1 MGQAT
6 KRVDQAWINCS
17 EELMNGLIDQK
28 IQDNTD
34 ELQKIFDDCYQKF
47 KENIEE
53 LLDESNWIEISN
65 RHVLA
70 VRYQGNYVLFANP
83 IYFSGL
89 RESRKIEDDWFQ
101 NFDLPEVDMLQE
113 LIIKGKDDCPLIC
126 PIADDGNSAL
136 NQLSSLN
143 DEKSDYLVQS
153 KKDREKNGSIDRIAY
168 KINDVMCGYID
179 IENEERNSSYYDS
192 WNGTIK
198 IPVREYEDTFGSWPL
213 FLLENNLI
221 PKKLQ
226 EKNHVINLYKWF
238 NKLQVDANG
247 VTITNEL
254 ASEIKNGKY
263 ESIETIKFDR
273 NQLKQE
279 ILSDH
284 TPQTVRGDLFAI
296 VAKELAECDKRRINR
311 TPYSLER
318 LTDPNQGHW
327 ELWQAQ
333 TDRSDQKKNSGNKQ
347 GQKKTEGMCF
357 HFQEGVFARNPV
369 EDIME
374 DGVVGIDF
382 GTKST
387 IVVRLDEHSEIRQMR
402 VGRGDLSKGIQT
414 GDFENPTI
422 MEFTNIR
429 SFMDRYQ
436 QKEGRPD
443 TLWNDVAIS
452 HEAKND
458 FLDSSDTDNYYAFFS
473 DLKQWCADDTRQ
485 IMLRDKCGEDRL
497 LPDFL
502 DIKEGAF
509 NPIELYAYYL
519 GLFINNMD
527 NKIYM
532 RYILSYPVNYSLE
545 IREKILACFERG
557 IKKSLPQEVL
567 DDRESMKMFE
577 VSMGASEPAAYA
589 ICALKEFGFE
599 PETDKPV
606 FYGIYDFGGGTTDF
620 DYGSWKKVDNSRRYT
635 REINHF
641 GAGGVKYLGGENLLE
656 EMAYEILKDNKE
668 SLRKEKVKFAKPV
681 LGKDFDESSAL
692 VGDSQYARR
701 NINNVAEELRSYWE
715 DPEILVRHEKN
726 GNDEDAGITQEA
738 AGNLSQT
745 AQQEERKTD
754 ADTGKD
760 LSNGR
765 QQLTSVL
772 DAVAQKKVENP
783 SVEISESGENG
794 EKKAENSSGVSP
806 APGENREEKEDISA
820 VYSGEIKVSLFTEQ
834 GKMLTNTSLKVN
846 EKQLFQLL
854 KQRIESGVDNFFQ
867 GFKNCSDNPE
877 LNEMDHMR
885 ILLAG
890 NSSKSPLVWSA
901 FQEKIKSLDE
911 EMKRKIEVIPP
922 LGSKQAEEIQQENG
936 INLDRDSYE
945 RPTGKTGVA
954 FGLVWGREGSE
965 IKVVSEVKAQDE
977 AKFGFYLGYAQSGE
991 FRILK
996 ERDEIEI
1003 GTWYEWDAA
1012 DVKQSELLYSSLPE
1026 ATTNKMPVKKAN
1038 RKILQLQKKYENGE
1052 TVYIR
1057 AVSPNEIEYAV
1068 AADDEAV
1075 KQQNYIEKPVKKLL
1089 SE

>member
-1 MGQAT
+1 
-6 KRVDQAWINCS
+6 
-17 EELMNGLIDQK
+17 
-28 IQDNTD
+28 
-34 ELQKIFDDCYQKF
+34 
-47 KENIEE
+47 
-53 LLDESNWIEISN
+53 
-65 RHVLA
+65 
-70 VRYQGNYVLFANP
+70 
-83 IYFSGL
+83 
-89 RESRKIEDDWFQ
+89 
-101 NFDLPEVDMLQE
+101 
-113 LIIKGKDDCPLIC
+113 
-126 PIADDGNSAL
+126 
-136 NQLSSLN
+136 
-143 DEKSDYLVQS
+143 
-153 KKDREKNGSIDRIAY
+153 
-168 KINDVMCGYID
+168 
-179 IENEERNSSYYDS
+179 
-192 WNGTIK
+192 
-198 IPVREYEDTFGSWPL
+198 
-213 FLLENNLI
+213 
-221 PKKLQ
+221 
-226 EKNHVINLYKWF
+226 
-238 NKLQVDANG
+238 
-247 VTITNEL
+247 
-254 ASEIKNGKY
+254 
-263 ESIETIKFDR
+263 
-273 NQLKQE
+273 
-279 ILSDH
+279 
-284 TPQTVRGDLFAI
+284 
-296 VAKELAECDKRRINR
+296 
-311 TPYSLER
+311 
-318 LTDPNQGHW
+318 
-327 ELWQAQ
+327 
-333 TDRSDQKKNSGNKQ
+333 
-347 GQKKTEGMCF
+347 
-357 HFQEGVFARNPV
+357 
-369 EDIME
+369 
-374 DGVVGIDF
+374 
-382 GTKST
+382 
-387 IVVRLDEHSEIRQMR
+387 
-402 VGRGDLSKGIQT
+402 
-414 GDFENPTI
+414 
-422 MEFTNIR
+422 
-429 SFMDRYQ
+429 
-436 QKEGRPD
+436 
-443 TLWNDVAIS
+443 
-452 HEAKND
+452 
-458 FLDSSDTDNYYAFFS
+458 
-473 DLKQWCADDTRQ
+473 
-485 IMLRDKCGEDRL
+485 
-497 LPDFL
+497 
-502 DIKEGAF
+502 
-509 NPIELYAYYL
+509 
-519 GLFINNMD
+519 
-527 NKIYM
+527 
-532 RYILSYPVNYSLE
+532 
-545 IREKILACFERG
+545 
-557 IKKSLPQEVL
+557 
-567 DDRESMKMFE
+567 
-577 VSMGASEPAAYA
+577 MGASEPAAYA

-754 ADTGKD
+754 ADTGID

-772 DAVAQKKVENP
+772 NAVAEKKVDNP
-783 SVEISESGENG
+783 SEVSSAPGENG
-794 EKKAENSSGVSP
+794 E
-806 APGENREEKEDISA
+806 ISA
-820 VYSGEIKVSLFTEQ
+820 VYHEEIKVSLFTEQ
-834 GKMLTNTSLKVN
+834 GKMLPNTSLKVN

-922 LGSKQAEEIQQENG
+922 LGSEQAEEIQKKNG

-954 FGLVWGREGSE
+954 YGLVLGREGSE

-991 FRILK
+991 FRVLK

-1026 ATTNKMPVKKAN
+1026 VTTNKMPVKKAN
-1038 RKILQLQKKYENGE
+1038 RKILQLEKKYENGE

-1068 AADDEAV
+1068 AADNEAV
-1075 KQQNYIEKPVKKLL
+1075 KQENYIEDPVKKLL

>member
-6 KRVDQAWINCS
+6 KRVDKACINCS

-28 IQDNTD
+28 IQDNT
-34 ELQKIFDDCYQKF
+34 EKLQKIFDDCYQKF
-47 KENIEE
+47 QKDVEE
-53 LLDESNWIEISN
+53 LLNQSKWIEISN

-70 VRYQGNYVLFANP
+70 VRYQGNYVLFVNP
-83 IYFSGL
+83 MYFSGL
-89 RESRKIEDDWFQ
+89 RESRKIEDDWYQ
-101 NFDLPEVDMLQE
+101 DFDLPEVNMLQE

-126 PIADDGNSAL
+126 PIADDGYSSL
-136 NQLSSLN
+136 NQLSSRN
-143 DEKSDYLVQS
+143 NKKSDYLAQS
-153 KKDREKNGSIDRIAY
+153 EQDYKKYGKTRCIAFKIDKERH
-168 KINDVMCGYID
+168 GYVYVSD
-179 IENEERNSSYYDS
+179 GQQYSSYYDNNNS
-192 WNGTIK
+192 TLK
-198 IPVREYEDTFGSWPL
+198 IPVREYKDKFGSWPL
-213 FLLENNLI
+213 FLLKNNLI
-221 PKKLQ
+221 PAKLQ
-226 EKNHVINLYKWF
+226 KENHVINLYNWIA
-238 NKLQVDANG
+238 KLQVDVNSVA
-247 VTITNEL
+247 ITNEL
-254 ASEIKNGKY
+254 AGEIKNGKY
-263 ESIETIKFDR
+263 ESIGNIRFDR

-279 ILSDH
+279 ILSDQ
-284 TPQTVRGDLFAI
+284 TPKEVRGDLFAI

-327 ELWQAQ
+327 ELWQAR
-333 TDRSDQKKNSGNKQ
+333 TDRSDQKKNSANKQ

-357 HFQEGVFARNPV
+357 HFPEGVFARNPV
-369 EDIME
+369 EDIIE

-485 IMLRDKCGEDRL
+485 IMLRDKCGEARL

-502 DIKEGAF
+502 DIKEGDF

-545 IREKILACFERG
+545 IRKKILACFKRG

-620 DYGSWKKVDNSRRYT
+620 DYGLWKKVDNSRRYT

-715 DPEILVRHEKN
+715 DPEILVRHETDGN
-726 GNDEDAGITQEA
+726 GEDAGITQEA
-738 AGNLSQT
+738 AGNISQT
-745 AQQEERKTD
+745 AQQEDRKTD
-754 ADTGKD
+754 ADTRKD

-772 DAVAQKKVENP
+772 NAVAEKKV
-783 SVEISESGENG
+783 
-794 EKKAENSSGVSP
+794 ENSSGVSP

-890 NSSKSPLVWSA
+890 NSSKSPLVWNA

-922 LGSKQAEEIQQENG
+922 LGSEHAEEIQQENG

-991 FRILK
+991 FRVLK

-1068 AADDEAV
+1068 AADNEAV
-1075 KQQNYIEKPVKKLL
+1075 KQENYIEDPVKKLL

>member
-83 IYFSGL
+83 MYFSGL
-89 RESRKIEDDWFQ
+89 RTSRKIGVDWYQ
-101 NFDLPEVDMLQE
+101 DFDLPEVNMLQE

-126 PIADDGNSAL
+126 PVADDGHSRL
-136 NQLSSLN
+136 NQLSLLN
-143 DEKSDYLVQS
+143 DEKSGYLVQS
-153 KKDREKNGSIDRIAY
+153 EKDYKEYGETPYIAY
-168 KINDVMCGYID
+168 RIDTERHGLVYVNDGRTY
-179 IENEERNSSYYDS
+179 SSYPDS
-192 WNGTIK
+192 DRDALK
-198 IPVREYEDTFGSWPL
+198 IPVREYKDTFGSWPL
-213 FLLENNLI
+213 FLLKNDLI
-221 PKKLQ
+221 PAKLQ
-226 EKNHVINLYKWF
+226 GKNHVINLYRWF
-238 NKLQVDANG
+238 KKLQVGVNG

-254 ASEIKNGKY
+254 AGEIKNGKY
-263 ESIETIKFDR
+263 ESIGTIKFDR

-279 ILSDH
+279 ILSDQ
-284 TPQTVRGDLFAI
+284 TPKEVRGDLYAI

-357 HFQEGVFARNPV
+357 HFPEGVFARNPV

-754 ADTGKD
+754 ADTGID

-772 DAVAQKKVENP
+772 NAVAEKKVDNP
-783 SVEISESGENG
+783 SEVSSAPGENG
-794 EKKAENSSGVSP
+794 E
-806 APGENREEKEDISA
+806 ISA
-820 VYSGEIKVSLFTEQ
+820 VYHEEIKVSLFTEQ
-834 GKMLTNTSLKVN
+834 GKMLPNTSLKVN

-922 LGSKQAEEIQQENG
+922 LGSEQAEEIQKKNG

-954 FGLVWGREGSE
+954 YGLVLGREGSE

-991 FRILK
+991 FRVLK

-1026 ATTNKMPVKKAN
+1026 VTTNKMPVKKAN
-1038 RKILQLQKKYENGE
+1038 RKILQLEKKYENGE

-1068 AADDEAV
+1068 AADNEAV
-1075 KQQNYIEKPVKKLL
+1075 KQENYIEDPVKKLL

>member
-6 KRVDQAWINCS
+6 KRVDKAWINCS

-28 IQDNTD
+28 IQDNTKK
-34 ELQKIFDDCYQKF
+34 LQKIFDDCYQKF
-47 KENIEE
+47 QKDVEE
-53 LLDESNWIEISN
+53 LLNQSKWIEISN

-70 VRYQGNYVLFANP
+70 VRYQGNYVLFVNP
-83 IYFSGL
+83 MYFSGL
-89 RESRKIEDDWFQ
+89 RESRKIGDDWYQ
-101 NFDLPEVDMLQE
+101 DFDLPEVDMLQE

-126 PIADDGNSAL
+126 PVADDGYSGL
-136 NQLSSLN
+136 NQLSSPN
-143 DEKSDYLVQS
+143 NKKSDYLAQS
-153 KKDREKNGSIDRIAY
+153 EQDYKKHGKTRCIAFKIDKERH
-168 KINDVMCGYID
+168 GYVYVSD
-179 IENEERNSSYYDS
+179 GHQYSPYYDS
-192 WNGTIK
+192 NNSTLK
-198 IPVREYEDTFGSWPL
+198 IPVREYKDKFGSWPL
-213 FLLENNLI
+213 FLLENDLI
-221 PKKLQ
+221 PAKLQ
-226 EKNHVINLYKWF
+226 KENHVINLYRWF
-238 NKLQVDANG
+238 KKLHVDVNS

-254 ASEIKNGKY
+254 AGEIKNGKY
-263 ESIETIKFDR
+263 ESIGSIKFDR

-279 ILSDH
+279 IISDQ
-284 TPQTVRGDLFAI
+284 TPKEARGDLYAI

-327 ELWQAQ
+327 ELWQAR
-333 TDRSDQKKNSGNKQ
+333 TDRSDQKKNPANKQ
-347 GQKKTEGMCF
+347 GQKKTEGMYF
-357 HFQEGVFARNPV
+357 HFPEGVFARNPV
-369 EDIME
+369 EDIIE

-485 IMLRDKCGEDRL
+485 IMLRDKCGEARL

-502 DIKEGAF
+502 DIKEGDF

-806 APGENREEKEDISA
+806 APGENGEEKEDISA
-820 VYSGEIKVSLFTEQ
+820 VYSGEIKVALFTEQ
-834 GKMLTNTSLKVN
+834 GEMRTNTSLNVN

-890 NSSKSPLVWSA
+890 NSSKSPLVWNA

-922 LGSKQAEEIQQENG
+922 LGSEHAEEIQQENG

-991 FRILK
+991 FKLLK

-1038 RKILQLQKKYENGE
+1038 RKILQLQEKHENGE

-1057 AVSPNEIEYAV
+1057 AVTPNEIEYAV
-1068 AADDEAV
+1068 AADNEAV
-1075 KQQNYIEKPVKKLL
+1075 KQENYIEDPVKKLL

>member
-6 KRVDQAWINCS
+6 KKIDQAWINCS
-17 EELMNGLIDQK
+17 EELMNELIDQK
-28 IQDNTD
+28 IQENTKK
-34 ELQKIFDDCYQKF
+34 LQKIFDDCYQKF
-47 KENIEE
+47 QKDVEE
-53 LLDESNWIEISN
+53 LLNQSKWIEISN

-70 VRYQGNYVLFANP
+70 VRDREKYVLFANP
-83 IYFSGL
+83 MYFSGL
-89 RESRKIEDDWFQ
+89 RKSRKIEDDWYQ
-101 NFDLPEVDMLQE
+101 DFDLPYANMLQR
-113 LIIKGKDDCPLIC
+113 LIIEGKADCPLLC
-126 PIADDGNSAL
+126 PIADDGYSSL
-136 NQLSSLN
+136 NQLSSRN
-143 DEKSDYLVQS
+143 EEKSDYLVQS
-153 KKDREKNGSIDRIAY
+153 DEDRKKYDLTYCIAY
-168 KINDVMCGYID
+168 KINEEKCDYVD
-179 IENEERNSSYYDS
+179 IINGSVNNYYGHYSDS
-192 WNGTIK
+192 LDTILK
-198 IPVREYEDTFGSWPL
+198 IPVKEYQDTFGSWSL
-213 FLLENNLI
+213 FLLKNKLI
-221 PKKLQ
+221 PEKLREKKY
-226 EKNHVINLYKWF
+226 VINLYKWF
-238 NKLQVDANG
+238 DKLQVDVNG

-254 ASEIKNGKY
+254 VGEIKNG
-263 ESIETIKFDR
+263 EHGSIEDIKFDR
-273 NQLKQE
+273 NQLKTE
-279 ILSDH
+279 ILSDQ
-284 TPQTVRGDLFAI
+284 TKTVRGDLYAI

-327 ELWQAQ
+327 ELWQAR
-333 TDRSDQKKNSGNKQ
+333 TDRSDQKKNPANKQ

-357 HFQEGVFARNPV
+357 HFPEGVFARNPV
-369 EDIME
+369 EDIIE

-485 IMLRDKCGEDRL
+485 IMLRDKCGEARL

-502 DIKEGAF
+502 DIKEGDF

-620 DYGSWKKVDNSRRYT
+620 DYGLWKKVDNSRRYT

-715 DPEILVRHEKN
+715 DPEILVRHETDGN
-726 GNDEDAGITQEA
+726 GEDAGITQEA
-738 AGNLSQT
+738 AGNISQT
-745 AQQEERKTD
+745 AQQEDRKTD
-754 ADTGKD
+754 TDTGKN

-772 DAVAQKKVENP
+772 NAVAEKKVENP
-783 SVEISESGENG
+783 S
-794 EKKAENSSGVSP
+794 GVSS
-806 APGENREEKEDISA
+806 APGENGEEKEDISA
-820 VYSGEIKVSLFTEQ
+820 VYSGEIKVALFTEQ
-834 GKMLTNTSLKVN
+834 GKMLPNTSLNVN

-890 NSSKSPLVWSA
+890 NSSKSPLVWNA

-922 LGSKQAEEIQQENG
+922 LGSEHAEEIQQENG

-991 FRILK
+991 FKLLK

-1038 RKILQLQKKYENGE
+1038 RKILQLQEKHENGE

-1068 AADDEAV
+1068 AADNEAV
-1075 KQQNYIEKPVKKLL
+1075 KQENYIEDPVKKLL